1 MPDEQS
7 NRSFIDYYETLQ
19 VSPNADSET
28 IERVY
33 RILAKR
39 YHPDNNHTGDAEKF
53 RMLAEAFR
61 VLSDSEKRAAYDV
74 KYDRAQAHQWRIF
87 VEPHRPTASRPTEG
101 YKRESYPCYTTPA
114 GRMRRIQEWESLTW
128 RGCSAAL
135 RSTWSF
141 TFGISG
147 KRVGFSVAMM
157 DGLLLQLVVWTPL
170 EITVY
175 C

>member
-87 VEPHRPTASRPTEG
+87 VEPSPSDGVETD
-101 YKRESYPCYTTPA
+101 
-114 GRMRRIQEWESLTW
+114 RRIQEGILSLLYNARRQANPGVGILDLERLFGCPQKHMEFHIW
-128 RGCSAAL
+128 YLREKGWIQRGD
-135 RSTWSF
+135 
-141 TFGISG
+141 
-147 KRVGFSVAMM
+147 
-157 DGLLLQLVVWTPL
+157 DGRFA
-170 EITVY
+170 ITAGGA
-175 C
+175 CQII